1 MVLLSHLYMT
11 TGKTIVLTRWTFVA
25 KWCLCFLICCLG
37 YHSFSSREQESS
49 NFMTA
54 VTVHRD
60 FGAQENNICNC
71 FFHFLPSIWHEVM
84 GLDAMILVFWMLSFK
99 PVHSSSFILI
109 KRLFSSSSLS
119 AIKLVS
125 SAYLRLLVFL
135 LTILI
140 PTGASSSQAFC
151 K

>member
-1 MVLLSHLYMT
+1 MILLSHLYMT
-11 TGKTIVLTRWTFVA
+11 TGKTIALTIWSFVA
-25 KWCLCFLICCLG
+25 KWCLCFLIFSLG
-37 YHSFSSREQESS
+37 YQSFSSKEQESS
-49 NFMTA
+49 NFMTTI
-54 VTVHRD
+54 TVCSD
-60 FGAQENNICNC
+60 FGAQENKICHC
-71 FFHFLPSIWHEVM
+71 FFHFPLSIWHEVM
-84 GLDAMILVFWMLSFK
+84 GLDAMILVFWMMSFK

-125 SAYLRLLVFL
+125 SAYLRLLTFL

-140 PTGASSSQAFC
+140 PTCASSIQAFC